1 MALRRHRRMSLDEFL
16 AWEERQDGRH
26 EFLQG
31 EIVAMVGGTVAHNQI
46 AGNLYAALRAAL
58 RGSRC
63 RVFQETMR
71 ILADESVFYPDV
83 FVTCAALEDRDRLAT
98 EPTLIVEVLSDST
111 SSYDHTT
118 KSAAY
123 RTLPSL
129 TQYVLVHQRVAVVES
144 FRRAGDGWTHELLS
158 GRNAVLAVPALELT
172 LPLSVLY
179 EDTRVSFDLTIFTG
193 DSDRGDA

>member
-1 MALRRHRRMSLDEFL
+1 MALRKHQRMTLAEFL
-16 AWEERQDGRH
+16 AWEERQDSRH

-31 EIVAMVGGTVAHNQI
+31 EIVAMDGGTVAHNQF
-46 AGNLYAALRAAL
+46 AGNIYAALRTAL
-58 RGSRC
+58 RGSPC
-63 RVFQETMR
+63 RVFQETMK

-83 FVTCAALEDRDRLAT
+83 FVTCAAIDDRDRLAT

-144 FRRAGDGWTHELLS
+144 FRRSGDGWTHELLS
-158 GRNAVLAVPALELT
+158 GRDGVLAVPALGVA
-172 LPLSVLY
+172 LPLAAIY
-179 EDTRVSFDLTIFTG
+179 EDTRVSFDLTIHAGET
-193 DSDRGDA
+193 DDA

>member
-1 MALRRHRRMSLDEFL
+1 MALRKERRMTLDEFL

-46 AGNLYAALRAAL
+46 AGNVYAALRGEL
-58 RGSRC
+58 RGSPC

-71 ILADESVFYPDV
+71 IWADESVFYPDV
-83 FVTCAALEDRDRLAT
+83 FVTCAKLDDRDRLAR
-98 EPTLIVEVLSDST
+98 EPILIVEVLSDST

-129 TQYVLVHQRVAVVES
+129 THYVLIHQRVAVVES

-158 GRNAVLAVPALELT
+158 GRDGVLAIPALEVT
-172 LPLSVLY
+172 LPLAAIY
-179 EDTRVSFDLTIFTG
+179 EDTRVSFDLTIPV
-193 DSDRGDA
+193 SDTDNA

>member
-1 MALRRHRRMSLDEFL
+1 MALRKQRRMTLDEFL
-16 AWEERQDGRH
+16 DWEERQDVRH

-46 AGNLYAALRAAL
+46 AGNVYAALRGEL
-58 RGSRC
+58 RGSPC

-71 ILADESVFYPDV
+71 IRADESVFYPDV
-83 FVTCAALEDRDRLAT
+83 FVTCAMLDDRDRMAT

-129 TQYVLVHQRVAVVES
+129 TQYVLIHQRVAVVES

-158 GRNAVLAVPALELT
+158 GRDGVLAIPALEVG
-172 LPLSVLY
+172 LPLATIY
-179 EDTRVSFDLTIFTG
+179 EDTRVSFDLTILTG
-193 DSDRGDA
+193 ESDDA

>member
-1 MALRRHRRMSLDEFL
+1 MALRKQRRMTLDEFL
-16 AWEERQDGRH
+16 AWEERQDSRH

-31 EIVAMVGGTVAHNQI
+31 EIVVMVGGTVAHNQI
-46 AGNLYAALRAAL
+46 AGNIYAALRGEL
-58 RGSRC
+58 RGSPC

-71 ILADESVFYPDV
+71 VRADESVFYPDV
-83 FVTCAALEDRDRLAT
+83 FVTCAALDDRDRLAT

-144 FRRAGDGWTHELLS
+144 FRRSGDGWTHELLS
-158 GRNAVLAVPALELT
+158 GRDGVLAIPALEIV
-172 LPLSVLY
+172 LPLAAIY
-179 EDTRVSFDLTIFTG
+179 EDTRVSFDLTIHAGET
-193 DSDRGDA
+193 DDA

>member
-1 MALRRHRRMSLDEFL
+1 MALRKHRRMTLDEFL
-16 AWEERQDGRH
+16 VWEDRQDSRH

-46 AGNLYAALRAAL
+46 AGNVYSALRADL
-58 RGSRC
+58 RGSPC

-71 ILADESVFYPDV
+71 IRADESVFYPDV
-83 FVTCAALEDRDRLAT
+83 FVTCAALDDRDRLAT
-98 EPTLIVEVLSDST
+98 EPTVIVEVLSDST

-144 FRRAGDGWTHELLS
+144 FRRAGDGWTHELIS
-158 GRNAVLAVPALELT
+158 GREGVLSIPALEVR
-172 LPLSVLY
+172 LPLAAIY
-179 EDTRVSFDLTIFTG
+179 EDTRVSFDLIIHVG
-193 DSDRGDA
+193 ENDDA

>member
-1 MALRRHRRMSLDEFL
+1 MALRKERRMTLDEFL

-46 AGNLYAALRAAL
+46 SGNIYAALRAAL
-58 RGSRC
+58 RGSPC

-83 FVTCAALEDRDRLAT
+83 FVTCTALDDRDRLAT
-98 EPTLIVEVLSDST
+98 EPTVIVEVLSDST

-129 TQYVLVHQRVAVVES
+129 IQYVLVHQRVAVVES
-144 FRRAGDGWTHELLS
+144 FRRAGDGWTHELIS
-158 GRNAVLAVPALELT
+158 GREGALSIPALEMT
-172 LPLSVLY
+172 LPLSTIY
-179 EDTRVSFDLTIFTG
+179 EDTRVTFDLTIHLG
-193 DSDRGDA
+193 DTDDA

>member
-1 MALRRHRRMSLDEFL
+1 MALRKHRHMSLTEFL
-16 AWEERQDGRH
+16 AWEERQDARH
-26 EFLQG
+26 EFVHG

-46 AGNLYAALRAAL
+46 AGNLYAALRAEL
-58 RGSRC
+58 RGSPC

-83 FVTCAALEDRDRLAT
+83 FVTCTPLDDRDRLAT
-98 EPTLIVEVLSDST
+98 RPTVIVEVLSDST

-129 TQYVLVHQRVAVVES
+129 DQYVLVHQRVAVVES
-144 FRRAGDGWTHELLS
+144 FHRSGDGWTHRLVS
-158 GRNAVLAVPALELT
+158 GREGVLTIPALEIA
-172 LPLSVLY
+172 LPLATIY
-179 EDTRVSFDLTIFTG
+179 EDTQVSFDPVTLA
-193 DSDRGDA
+193 SDTDDA

>member
-1 MALRRHRRMSLDEFL
+1 MALRKQRLMTLDEFL

-46 AGNLYAALRAAL
+46 SGNIYAALRADL
-58 RGSRC
+58 RGSPC

-83 FVTCAALEDRDRLAT
+83 FVTCAALDDRDRLAT
-98 EPTLIVEVLSDST
+98 APTVIVEVLSDST

-144 FRRAGDGWTHELLS
+144 FRRTGDGWTHELIS
-158 GRNAVLAVPALELT
+158 GREGALSIPALEVT
-172 LPLSVLY
+172 LPLSAIY
-179 EDTRVSFDLTIFTG
+179 EDTRVSFDLTIHMG
-193 DSDRGDA
+193 DTDDA

>member
-1 MALRRHRRMSLDEFL
+1 MALRKERRMTLDEFL
-16 AWEERQDGRH
+16 AWEERQDSRH

-46 AGNLYAALRAAL
+46 AGNVYAALRGDL
-58 RGSRC
+58 RGSPC

-71 ILADESVFYPDV
+71 IRADESVFYPDV
-83 FVTCAALEDRDRLAT
+83 FVTCTALDDRDRLAR
-98 EPTLIVEVLSDST
+98 EPILIVEVLSDST

-129 TQYVLVHQRVAVVES
+129 TQYVLIHQRVAVVES
-144 FRRAGDGWTHELLS
+144 FRRGGDGWTHELLS
-158 GRNAVLAVPALELT
+158 GRDGVLTIPALEVT
-172 LPLSVLY
+172 LPLAAIY
-179 EDTRVSFDLTIFTG
+179 EDTRVSFDLTIPV
-193 DSDRGDA
+193 SDTDNA

>member
-1 MALRRHRRMSLDEFL
+1 MALRKERRMTLDEFL
-16 AWEERQDGRH
+16 AWEERQDSRH

-31 EIVAMVGGTVAHNQI
+31 EIVAMAGGTVAHNQI
-46 AGNLYAALRAAL
+46 AGNVYAALRGEL
-58 RGSRC
+58 RGSPC

-71 ILADESVFYPDV
+71 IRADESVFYPDV
-83 FVTCAALEDRDRLAT
+83 FVTCTALDDRDRLAR

-129 TQYVLVHQRVAVVES
+129 TQYVLIHQRVAVVEN
-144 FRRAGDGWTHELLS
+144 FRRTGDGWTHELLS
-158 GRNAVLAVPALELT
+158 GRDGALTIPALEVT
-172 LPLSVLY
+172 LPLTAIY
-179 EDTRVSFDLTIFTG
+179 EDTRVSFDLTIPVGET
-193 DSDRGDA
+193 DDA

>member
-1 MALRRHRRMSLDEFL
+1 MALRKERRMTLDEFL
-16 AWEERQDGRH
+16 AWEERQDSRH

-31 EIVAMVGGTVAHNQI
+31 EIVAMIGGTVAHNQI
-46 AGNLYAALRAAL
+46 VGNVYAALRGDL
-58 RGSRC
+58 RGSPC

-71 ILADESVFYPDV
+71 IRADESVFYPDV
-83 FVTCAALEDRDRLAT
+83 FVTCTALDDRDRLAR
-98 EPTLIVEVLSDST
+98 EPILIVEVLSDST

-129 TQYVLVHQRVAVVES
+129 SHYVLIHKRVAVVES

-158 GRNAVLAVPALELT
+158 GRDGMLTIPALEVT
-172 LPLSVLY
+172 LPLAAIY
-179 EDTRVSFDLTIFTG
+179 EDTRVSFDLTIPV
-193 DSDRGDA
+193 SDTDNV